1 MGRNGDSTF
10 HGNKN
15 SGRKTDREII
25 AKYINTELANR
36 IADRELKRIDDKGKA
51 TLPEMK
57 VVVMPVVLKN
67 MVDKKELTGEVNIN
81 NIISE
86 VD

>member
-1 MGRNGDSTF
+1 MPRYGDKNF

-15 SGRKTDREII
+15 SGRKTDKEIV
-25 AKYINTELANR
+25 AKYVNLELANK

-67 MVDKKELTGEVNIN
+67 MADKKEISGELNIN
-81 NIISE
+81 KVLDGLE
-86 VD
+86 